1 MESPPATTRRA
12 FEEAVGFL
20 LATAERVRPE
30 QWDAPA
36 LGEWCVRDLVGHAS
50 RGLITTEAFLQRP
63 AATVDFATPGDYM
76 VSVLAQP
83 GAAARVAQSGREAG
97 AALGDEPCRALREL
111 AARVLPLV
119 AAADGAQPI
128 TTPAGGTRLTD
139 YLATRVF
146 ELMTHTL
153 DLAHAIGAAAEP
165 PPAAAALALY
175 LASDIAVR
183 TGKAPDTLL
192 ALTGRRPLPAGFSLV

>member
-1 MESPPATTRRA
+1 MESPPASAPRA

-30 QWDAPA
+30 QWNAPA
-36 LGEWCVRDLVGHAS
+36 LGEWSVRDLVGHAS
-50 RGLITTEAFLQRP
+50 RALITTEAFLRQP
-63 AATVDFATPGDYM
+63 ATTVDFATPADYM
-76 VSVLAQP
+76 VGVLAQP

-97 AALGDEPCRALREL
+97 AALGDEPLAALRAL
-111 AARVLPLV
+111 AARVLPLA

-128 TTPAGGTRLTD
+128 TTPAGGTRLAD

-146 ELMTHTL
+146 ELTTHTL
-153 DLAHAIGAAAEP
+153 DLAHAIDAAVEP
-165 PPAAAALALY
+165 PPAAACLALY
-175 LASDIAVR
+175 LASDMAVR
-183 TGKAPDTLL
+183 TGKAPDMLL

>member
-1 MESPPATTRRA
+1 MESPPATAPRA

-30 QWDAPA
+30 QWNAPA
-36 LGEWCVRDLVGHAS
+36 LGEWSVRDLVGHAS
-50 RGLITTEAFLQRP
+50 RALITTEAFLQHP
-63 AATVDFATPGDYM
+63 ATTVDFATPADYM
-76 VSVLAQP
+76 VGVLAQP

-97 AALGDEPCRALREL
+97 AALGDEPLAALRAL
-111 AARVLPLV
+111 AARVLPLA

-128 TTPAGGTRLTD
+128 TTPAGGTRLAD

-146 ELMTHTL
+146 ELTTHTL
-153 DLAHAIGAAAEP
+153 DLADAIGAAVEP
-165 PPAAAALALY
+165 PPAAACLALY
-175 LASDIAVR
+175 LASDMAVR
-183 TGKAPDTLL
+183 TGKAPDMLL

>member
-1 MESPPATTRRA
+1 MESPPASAPRA

-30 QWDAPA
+30 QWNTPA
-36 LGEWCVRDLVGHAS
+36 LGEWSVRDLVGHAS
-50 RGLITTEAFLQRP
+50 RALITTEAFLQHP
-63 AATVDFATPGDYM
+63 AAAVDFATPADYM
-76 VSVLAQP
+76 VGVLAQP

-97 AALGDEPCRALREL
+97 AALSDEPLAALRAL
-111 AARVLPLV
+111 AARVLPLA

-128 TTPAGGTRLTD
+128 TTPAGGTRLAD

-146 ELMTHTL
+146 ELTTHTL
-153 DLAHAIGAAAEP
+153 DLAHAIGAAVEP
-165 PPAAAALALY
+165 PPAAAGLALY